1 MYLNDNEQ
9 TKILKRF
16 PKFELSYDKQI
27 HKKVYTNYDI
37 FMAIPFGTKYYAW
50 FTYYQEKY
58 VCMLLELYS
67 NKKVKKI
74 FIKPACFDEA
84 LCDGTIF
91 YGTFVESRFFY
102 IENIYFYCGNSM
114 INKSFTYKYDV
125 FMKIFNG
132 QIMQKS
138 FVKNDLI
145 FTAPLVNNKY
155 DEILKIT
162 ESLPYKTYGFKF
174 INPLSKPNNRYDND
188 RIFVHKKYK
197 QQFFGIFKIMAN
209 EKNDIYNLYFYNVK
223 TGKVEYH
230 DIAYISSYVS
240 SVKMN
245 SIFRNIKENQNLDL
259 LEESD
264 DEDEFENVS
273 ETKFVDMK
281 KSIVMNCEFNIKFKR
296 WEPLDIADKGSKLT
310 FSKDIYEVENKFKRN
325 NRKPGFN
332 RYKKY

>member
-1 MYLNDNEQ
+1 MKFVQKKRGE
-9 TKILKRF
+9 LKAEL
-16 PKFELSYDKQI
+16 KSAKELS
-27 HKKVYTNYDI
+27 
-37 FMAIPFGTKYYAW
+37 
-50 FTYYQEKY
+50 
-58 VCMLLELYS
+58 
-67 NKKVKKI
+67 
-74 FIKPACFDEA
+74 
-84 LCDGTIF
+84 
-91 YGTFVESRFFY
+91 R
-102 IENIYFYCGNSM
+102 
-114 INKSFTYKYDV
+114 
-125 FMKIFNG
+125 
-132 QIMQKS
+132 
-138 FVKNDLI
+138 
-145 FTAPLVNNKY
+145 

-245 SIFRNIKENQNLDL
+245 NIFRNIKENNNLDL

-264 DEDEFENVS
+264 DEDEFENIS
-273 ETKFVDMK
+273 ETKFVDIK
-281 KSIVMNCEFNIKFKR
+281 KSVVMNCEFNIKFKR

-310 FSKDIYEVENKFKRN
+310 ISKDIHEVENKFKRN